1 MNILKYIFKQFM
13 LRITETSTWI
23 SAIAL
28 ILCVLEFN
36 IISLLDSFLLWFLIS
51 GIFLPEDLLDKVTKE
66 QGDKLKNWLNSL

>member
-1 MNILKYIFKQFM
+1 MNILKFIFKQFI

-36 IISLLDSFLLWFLIS
+36 ILDLLDSFLLWFLII
-51 GIFLPEDLLDKVTKE
+51 GMFIPEDLWDKTTKE
-66 QGDKLKNWLNSL
+66 HGDKLKVWLNSL